1 MTAKDYLLSIQYE
14 RKQIDRLKKRKD
26 GLKLNYSGI
35 SGIDYTRDRVQSN
48 PTNALENAAWDL
60 LERIERID
68 NEIIDMVLD
77 IENKL
82 DEIQGM
88 ENPNYSEILYRCYA
102 EGKSLKEVSIELEC
116 DYNNLTRI
124 HKKALQAFESKY
136 LISA

>member
-14 RKQIDRLKKRKD
+14 RKQIDRLKARKD
-26 GLKLNYSGI
+26 NLKMTYSI
-35 SGIDYTRDRVQSN
+35 SGIDYTRDRVQTNS
-48 PTNALENAAWDL
+48 TNALENAAWDL

-68 NEIIDMVLD
+68 NDIIDMVLD

-88 ENPNYSEILYRCYA
+88 ENPNYSEILYHCYA
-102 EGKSLKEVSIELEC
+102 EGKSLKEVSIEMEC

>member
-1 MTAKDYLLSIQYE
+1 MTVKDYLLSIQYE
-14 RKQIDRLKKRKD
+14 RKQIDRLKARKD
-26 GLKLNYSGI
+26 NLKMNYSI
-35 SGIDYTRDRVQSN
+35 SGIDYTKDRVQTN

-68 NEIIDMVLD
+68 NDIIDMVLD

-82 DEIQGM
+82 DEIQGL
-88 ENPNYSEILYRCYA
+88 ENPNYSEILYLCYA

-124 HKKALQAFESKY
+124 HKKALQAFELKY

>member
-14 RKQIDRLKKRKD
+14 RKQIDRLKARKD
-26 GLKLNYSGI
+26 NLKMTYSI
-35 SGIDYTRDRVQSN
+35 SGIDYTRDRVQTN
-48 PTNALENAAWDL
+48 HTNALENAAWDL

-68 NEIIDMVLD
+68 NDIIDMVLD

-88 ENPNYSEILYRCYA
+88 ENPNYSEILYHCYA
-102 EGKSLKEVSIELEC
+102 EGKSLKEVSIEMEC